1 MKYSLSFEH
10 CLWGVKSMSMSVD
23 VVVVVAWVL
32 GSGVVLLISAVSM
45 TGALI
50 IPFMNARLYH
60 YVLSF
65 MVSLAVGSL
74 SGSSIFHLIPQ
85 VAIIMLLMM
94 NKHARIIHATC
105 KIFHATCKIFHAICK
120 NLSCNMQNL
129 SCNMQNLSCNMQ
141 KSFMQHAR
149 IIHATCKIFH
159 ATCKIFHAICKNLSC
174 SMQESFMQH
183 AKSFMQYAKIFH
195 ATCKIFHATCKNLSC
210 NMHNVVDSDLKE
222 CEHFKHFCNEV
233 YQLLWEVYG
242 NFWMWT
248 CMRIGHMLSPKL

>member
-1 MKYSLSFEH
+1 M
-10 CLWGVKSMSMSVD
+10 SMSMSVD
-23 VVVVVAWVL
+23 VVVAWVL

-105 KIFHATCKIFHAICK
+105 KNQFMQHAKSFMQHAKSFMQYAKIFHAACK
-120 NLSCNMQNL
+120 NH

-141 KSFMQHAR
+141 KSFMQHA
-149 IIHATCKIFH
+149 K
-159 ATCKIFHAICKNLSC
+159 
-174 SMQESFMQH
+174 SFMQH
-183 AKSFMQYAKIFH
+183 AKSFVQYAKIFHATCKIFH

-248 CMRIGHMLSPKL
+248 CIRIGHMLSQKM